1 MRAHRPE
8 RIAEMVREEIVQIV
22 GYELDD
28 PRVEMVTVTDVRVS
42 GDLRDASVYV
52 TITGTEREARLA
64 LAALREAAPR
74 IRQQIALELS
84 LRRVPHLHFVR
95 DTEGERAERVGVLL
109 YQLETER
116 RAEQK
121 SNDVEEEVPRSAGD
135 EGRR

>member
-1 MRAHRPE
+1 MRLHRPE
-8 RIAEMVREEIVQIV
+8 RVAELVREEIVQIV

-42 GDLRDASVYV
+42 SDLRDASVYV
-52 TITGTEREARLA
+52 TIAGTEREARLA
-64 LAALREAAPR
+64 LAALREAAPY

-95 DTEGERAERVGVLL
+95 DTEGERAERVGTLL

-116 RAEQK
+116 RVEK
-121 SNDVEEEVPRSAGD
+121 SDDMEEDAPRSASD
-135 EGRR
+135 ERTR